1 MSSDYDGFRQKKDI
15 PAALRAAQV
24 RFKPGHPGREICTAT
39 TRQGK
44 RCGHLAAHG
53 MATCYVHHAGTR
65 ARLLKLGRPRCA
77 AWRIKRPQ
85 AQCGQLCAP
94 GRDLCYAH
102 VAAEAQGT
110 LVLTPTGQRERYTHA
125 HDARYAHAAPLKR
138 TSPRL
143 AHAAPRELR
152 ALPVWRMCSGQ
163 RERAALVE
171 AWVQRG
177 EHPEAWRAIVR
188 RVTGQGAR

>member
-1 MSSDYDGFRQKKDI
+1 MSSTFDEFRPKKAA
-15 PAALRAAQV
+15 PAALLAAQV
-24 RFKPGHPGREICTAT
+24 RFKPGHPGRAICTST
-39 TRQGK
+39 TKQGK

-53 MATCYVHHAGTR
+53 MATCYVHHASTR

-102 VAAEAQGT
+102 VAAQAQGT
-110 LVLTPTGQRERYTHA
+110 LVLTPAGQRERYTL
-125 HDARYAHAAPLKR
+125 ARSRAAPPKR

-171 AWVQRG
+171 AWAQRG
-177 EHPEAWRAIVR
+177 EHPEAWRAILR
-188 RVTGQGAR
+188 RVTGRGAP